1 MIYYAC
7 NNATKHRRACITCNK
22 YFIAMG
28 CSLLNL
34 DTSIT
39 KLLLMSFLF
48 DNFLGVSFPFPSWMK
63 RFLNFIDIID

>member
-34 DTSIT
+34 DISIT

-48 DNFLGVSFPFPSWMK
+48 DNFFWCFFSVSFMDEKVLEFH
-63 RFLNFIDIID
+63 